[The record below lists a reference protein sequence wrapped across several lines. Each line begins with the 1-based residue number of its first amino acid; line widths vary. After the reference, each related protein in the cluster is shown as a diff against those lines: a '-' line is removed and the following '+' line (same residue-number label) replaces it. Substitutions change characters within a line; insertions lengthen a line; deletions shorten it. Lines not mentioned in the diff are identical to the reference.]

1 MGIFFQKSIT
11 GFSTNPKLKIY
22 NKRVE
27 YVNLKVLNRIDLTF
41 QSTESYRQASY
52 PYLTDVNMLKQLLP
66 VPGFLLKPL
75 LKYDLHYETS
85 SSDVINF
92 CGKKTVIYLHGSG
105 SISEDNS
112 ILQRTLIEND
122 CDLIRVSYHI
132 EYEKEGI
139 RYPKKA
145 EDMLQFLKETD
156 IKIGPIV
163 NEELKSVLSKL
174 KIEYPDLFEAK
185 EVILIAH
192 SLGSGF
198 LANLAVDFK
207 AIKFSK
213 FINLDGTL
221 LNPAINTGLDIWQLH
236 LSQDGLFKTEWI
248 GEDNAKEPLKAIGQD
263 YYKRINNLINH
274 STKKSLWIQVK
285 NSTHFT
291 FTDFPNLM
299 KPYKI
304 FRKIAGSREAAE
316 RIRKYVL
323 AFILHPDELKIDLT
337 DCELTHEKIMSI

>member
-1 MGIFFQKSIT
+1 MGMGLFFEKSID
-11 GFSTNPKLKIY
+11 GFSINPRRKIY

-41 QSTESYRQASY
+41 QSTESYGQASY
-52 PYLTDVNMLKQLLP
+52 PYLTDVNVLKQLLP
-66 VPGFLLKPL
+66 VPGFLLKPMM
-75 LKYDLHYETS
+75 KYDLHYETNI
-85 SSDVINF
+85 SDVINF
-92 CGKKTVIYLHGSG
+92 CGKRTVIYLHGSG

-112 ILQRTLIEND
+112 ILQRMLIEND
-122 CDLIRVSYHI
+122 CDLIRISYHI

-145 EDMLQFLKETD
+145 EDMLQFLKEAD
-156 IKIGPIV
+156 IKIGPII
-163 NEELKSVLSKL
+163 NEELKSVLSEL
-174 KIEYPDLFEAK
+174 KINYPDLFAGK
-185 EVILIAH
+185 DVILIAH

-198 LANLAVDFK
+198 IANLAVDFK

-221 LNPAINTGLDIWQLH
+221 LNPAINKGLDIGQLH
-236 LSQDGLFKTEWI
+236 LSQDQLFKTEWI
-248 GEDNAKEPLKAIGQD
+248 SEENAKEPLKAIGQD
-263 YYKRINNLINH
+263 YCKRIKNLIKH
-274 STKKSLWIQVK
+274 STNKSIWIQVK

-323 AFILHPDELKIDLT
+323 VYILQPDELKIDLT
-337 DCELTHEKIMSI
+337 DCELTRGVL